1 MCLCYLYTDIACLVS
16 AGILKI
22 QIAAFSGDLTH
33 DSVLIKIRNWSFR
46 APTK

>member
-1 MCLCYLYTDIACLVS
+1 MDIACLVS

-22 QIAAFSGDLTH
+22 QPAGLSGDLTH
-33 DSVLIKIRNWSFR
+33 NTVLIKTRNWSFR